1 MSTVL
6 HLLRRTSWNEE
17 LRRAERRRFFHVKEL
32 ANLAAAAV
40 QRRPEDVVKFEKLAE
55 GGFNRTFLVSM
66 RDGFQMVARIPY
78 PMTEPKQLLVAS
90 EVATMDYLRSHG
102 IPTPEI
108 YGYSTT
114 AENLADTEYIF
125 MEFNRGINLGDIWF
139 ELGETARIAVVR
151 RLVELESRLFSL
163 TFPASGSLYY
173 SRDLDAAT
181 DRIEMACGP
190 PSENGPFCIGPDTT
204 LALWYGN
211 RLALDTF
218 RGPCEYTNLNLL
230 GKHLAAILISCVG

>member
-1 MSTVL
+1 VL
-6 HLLRRTSWNEE
+6 HLLRGFSWNEK
-17 LRRAERRRFFHVKEL
+17 LRLAERRRLFNVKEL
-32 ANLAAAAV
+32 GNLAVAAV
-40 QRRPEDVVKFEKLAE
+40 QRSPKDLVKFEKLAE

-66 RDGFQMVARIPY
+66 REGFQMVARIPY
-78 PMTEPKQLLVAS
+78 PMTEPKHLLVAS

-108 YGYSTT
+108 YGYATT
-114 AENLADTEYIF
+114 PHNPAGTEHIF

-139 ELGETARIAVVR
+139 ELGETARVAVVC

-173 SRDLDAAT
+173 TRDLDAAT
-181 DRIEMACGP
+181 DRIEMTSEP
-190 PSENGPFCIGPDTT
+190 PSKNGPFCIGPDTT

-211 RLALDTF
+211 RLSLDTF
-218 RGPCEYTNLNLL
+218 RGPNE
-230 GKHLAAILISCVG
+230 

>member
-1 MSTVL
+1 VL
-6 HLLRRTSWNEE
+6 RLLRHISWNEE
-17 LRRAERRRFFHVKEL
+17 LRRAERRRPFNLQEL
-32 ANLAAAAV
+32 RNLAAAAV
-40 QRRPEDVVKFEKLAE
+40 RRSPTDVVKLEKLAE
-55 GGFNRTFLVSM
+55 GGFNRTFLLSM

-78 PMTEPKQLLVAS
+78 PMTEPKRLLVAS
-90 EVATMDYLRSHG
+90 EVATMGYLRSHG

-114 AENLADTEYIF
+114 SQNPTGTEYIF

-163 TFPASGSLYY
+163 NFPASGSLYY

-181 DRIEMACGP
+181 DRIEIASEL
-190 PSENGPFCIGPDTT
+190 PSKDGPFCIGPDTT

-218 RGPCEYTNLNLL
+218 RGPCE
-230 GKHLAAILISCVG
+230 

>member
-1 MSTVL
+1 ML
-6 HLLRRTSWNEE
+6 KHISWNEE
-17 LRRAERRRFFHVKEL
+17 LRRAERRLPFNVNEL

-40 QRRPEDVVKFEKLAE
+40 RRRPEDIVKFEKLAE

-78 PMTEPKQLLVAS
+78 PMTEPKHLLVAS

-114 AENLADTEYIF
+114 SQNPADTEYIF

-151 RLVELESRLFSL
+151 KLVELESRLFSL
-163 TFPASGSLYY
+163 AFPANGSLYY

-181 DRIEMACGP
+181 DRIELASEP
-190 PSENGPFCIGPDTT
+190 PSKNGPFCIGPDTT

-211 RLALDTF
+211 RLALDIF
-218 RGPCEYTNLNLL
+218 HGPCEYSRQNMP
-230 GKHLAAILISCVG
+230 GKHLAAIAMICAS

>member
-1 MSTVL
+1 
-6 HLLRRTSWNEE
+6 LLKHISWNEE
-17 LRRAERRRFFHVKEL
+17 LRRAERRLPFNVNEL

-40 QRRPEDVVKFEKLAE
+40 RRRPGDIVKFEKLAE
-55 GGFNRTFLVSM
+55 DGFNRTFLVSM

-78 PMTEPKQLLVAS
+78 PMTEPKHLLVAS

-114 AENLADTEYIF
+114 SQNPADTEYIF

-139 ELGETARIAVVR
+139 ELGETARIAVVHK
-151 RLVELESRLFSL
+151 LVELESRLFSL
-163 TFPASGSLYY
+163 AFPASGSLYY

-181 DRIEMACGP
+181 DRIE
-190 PSENGPFCIGPDTT
+190 
-204 LALWYGN
+204 
-211 RLALDTF
+211 
-218 RGPCEYTNLNLL
+218 
-230 GKHLAAILISCVG
+230 

>member
-1 MSTVL
+1 
-6 HLLRRTSWNEE
+6 
-17 LRRAERRRFFHVKEL
+17 
-32 ANLAAAAV
+32 
-40 QRRPEDVVKFEKLAE
+40 
-55 GGFNRTFLVSM
+55 M

-78 PMTEPKQLLVAS
+78 PMTEPKHLLVAS

-108 YGYSTT
+108 HGYSTSSRNP
-114 AENLADTEYIF
+114 AGAEYIF

-139 ELGETARIAVVR
+139 ELSETARTSVVR
-151 RLVELESRLFSL
+151 RLVKLESRLFSL

-173 SRDLDAAT
+173 TRDLDVAT
-181 DRIEMACGP
+181 DRIEMTSER
-190 PSENGPFCIGPDTT
+190 PSKNGPFCIRPDTT

-218 RGPCEYTNLNLL
+218 RGPCE
-230 GKHLAAILISCVG
+230 